1 MQKEISQK
9 KIKELADIQ
18 RSIAEKYKEYDRLS
32 IEQEK
37 HDKMQEI
44 ENKKQELK
52 NEAESYEMYKK
63 QRIENLYVDSNGKN
77 TAVSHMPVKE
87 LKSSNKIQKLEIG
100 EEEVTDPERI
110 IQILCEKHKDLVGG
124 KF

>member
-1 MQKEISQK
+1 
-9 KIKELADIQ
+9 
-18 RSIAEKYKEYDRLS
+18 
-32 IEQEK
+32 
-37 HDKMQEI
+37 
-44 ENKKQELK
+44 
-52 NEAESYEMYKK
+52 
-63 QRIENLYVDSNGKN
+63 
-77 TAVSHMPVKE
+77 MPVKE